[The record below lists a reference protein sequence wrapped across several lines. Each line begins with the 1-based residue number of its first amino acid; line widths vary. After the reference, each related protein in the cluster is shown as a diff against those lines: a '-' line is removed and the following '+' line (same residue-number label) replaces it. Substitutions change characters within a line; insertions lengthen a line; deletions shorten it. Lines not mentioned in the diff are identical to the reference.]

1 MAHSGII
8 ANMQTGGVR
17 VGARVVSRSDLLVPL
32 VIAGAV
38 LVFHAALSG
47 RYGFHRDELYYLA
60 AGRRPALGYVD
71 QPPLVPLLAKAITAV
86 AGNHLWPLRL
96 AAGAVHA
103 AVVMLAAII
112 ARELGGGGRAMALA
126 ALATATAPL
135 FVATGGMYQTVVFD
149 QLWWAVA
156 ILLVIRLL
164 ADRADP
170 RWWLA
175 VGVAFGLGLQ
185 TKWTV
190 ALLGL
195 GLAAGLATT
204 PAGRRHLRSPW
215 LAGGVA
221 VALALWLP
229 NLVWQGLNGWPT
241 LEFSRNNNANVRDED
256 GRLGFV
262 VQQIGLIGPLALP
275 LAAAGLVWL
284 WRRAPWRILAVTV
297 AAVALVL
304 LVVGGKAYYLG
315 PTYVLAFAAG
325 SVAAERW
332 AGAEPGRWHAAVGAL
347 AVNGLIPLAAVAPVA
362 PIDAY
367 AAAFHDLNDELGEQV
382 GWPEMV
388 DQVARV
394 ATVLPAD
401 EQADLRVVT
410 ASYGEAA
417 AIDFYGPARGLPLG
431 TALSAHN
438 SYAVWWPE
446 DGSPR
451 GAVLFV
457 RYPRVTVER
466 YCDALGPVAIVS
478 NPWEVPNEV
487 AGAPMLVCHRLRVSP
502 ATLRDSLRH
511 YE

>member
-1 MAHSGII
+1 MITDV
-8 ANMQTGGVR
+8 QTGGVR
-17 VGARVVSRSDLLVPL
+17 VGAWAVSRSDLSTVLV
-32 VIAGAV
+32 VAAGV

-60 AGRRPALGYVD
+60 AGRHPALGYVD
-71 QPPLVPLLAKAITAV
+71 QPPLVPLLARAIAAV

-103 AVVMLAAII
+103 AVVILAAVI
-112 ARELGGGGRAMALA
+112 ARELGGGGRAMALS
-126 ALATATAPL
+126 ALATAMAPL
-135 FVATGGMYQTVVFD
+135 FLATGGMFQTAVFD
-149 QLWWAVA
+149 QLWWALA
-156 ILLVIRLL
+156 ILMVVRLL

-175 VGVAFGLGLQ
+175 VGVAIGVGLE
-185 TKWTV
+185 TKWTM

-195 GLAAGLATT
+195 GLAAGFVAT

-215 LAGGVA
+215 LAAGVA

-241 LEFSRNNNANVRDED
+241 VEFSRNNNASVRDED
-256 GRLGFV
+256 GRLGFLL
-262 VQQIGLIGPLALP
+262 QQIALVGPLALP
-275 LAAAGLVWL
+275 LAAGGLVWL
-284 WRRAPWRILAVTV
+284 WRRSPWRILAVAV
-297 AAVALVL
+297 AAIALVL

-315 PTYVLAFAAG
+315 PTYVLALAAG
-325 SVAAERW
+325 GVAAERW
-332 AGAEPGRWHAAVGAL
+332 AGPDPGRWHTLIGAL
-347 AVNGLIPLAAVAPVA
+347 VLNGLIPLAAVAPVA
-362 PIDAY
+362 PIDTY
-367 AAAFHDLNDELGEQV
+367 AAAFHDLNDELAEQV

-401 EQADLRVVT
+401 EQAGLRVIT

-417 AIDFYGPARGLPLG
+417 AIDLYGPARGLPRG

-438 SYAVWWPE
+438 SYADWWPD

-451 GAVLFV
+451 GAVIFV

-478 NPWEVPNEV
+478 NPWDAPNEV

-502 ATLRDSLRH
+502 ESLRDSLRH

>member
-1 MAHSGII
+1 MITDV
-8 ANMQTGGVR
+8 QTGGVR
-17 VGARVVSRSDLLVPL
+17 IGAWAASRSDLSTAFV
-32 VIAGAV
+32 VAGGV

-60 AGRRPALGYVD
+60 AGRHPALGYVD
-71 QPPLVPLLAKAITAV
+71 QPPLVPLLARAITAV

-103 AVVMLAAII
+103 AVVILAAMI
-112 ARELGGGGRAMALA
+112 ARELGGGRRALA
-126 ALATATAPL
+126 LSALATATAPL
-135 FVATGGMYQTVVFD
+135 LLASGGLFQTVLFD
-149 QLWWAVA
+149 QLWWALTL
-156 ILLVIRLL
+156 LLVVRLL

-175 VGVAFGLGLQ
+175 VGGAFGLGLE
-185 TKWTV
+185 TKWTIG
-190 ALLGL
+190 LLGL
-195 GLAAGLATT
+195 GLAAGFVAT
-204 PAGRRHLRSPW
+204 PEGRRQLHSPW
-215 LAGGVA
+215 LAAGVA

-241 LEFSRNNNANVRDED
+241 VEFGRNNNAGARHED
-256 GRLGFV
+256 GRVGFLL
-262 VQQIGLIGPLALP
+262 QQIVLVGPLALP
-275 LAAAGLVWL
+275 LAGGGLVWL
-284 WRRAPWRILAVTV
+284 WRRSPWRILAVMV
-297 AAVALVL
+297 ASVALVL
-304 LVVGGKAYYLG
+304 VVLGGKAYYLG

-332 AGAEPGRWHAAVGAL
+332 AGADPRRWHTVIGAL
-347 AVNGLIPLAAVAPVA
+347 ALNGLIPLAAVAPVA

-401 EQADLRVVT
+401 EQAGLRVIT

-417 AIDFYGPARGLPLG
+417 AIDLYGPARGLPPG

-438 SYAVWWPE
+438 SYADWWPD

-451 GAVLFV
+451 GAVIFV
-457 RYPRVTVER
+457 RYPRATVER

-487 AGAPMLVCHRLRVSP
+487 AGAPMLVCHRMRVSP
-502 ATLRDSLRH
+502 QTLRDSLRH
-511 YE
+511 YG